1 MTHALIQHAHSLHHR
16 LTESAASHES
26 QRRVDPGLWQEIC
39 AEGYGRMLAP
49 AERGGLQV
57 DVATYVETLEAL
69 ALGDA
74 ATAWCA
80 MTAATTG
87 MLTAYLPEPG
97 ARTLLEDGKAA
108 FAGVF
113 APMGKAT
120 VVDGGYRLSGRWSFC
135 SGCENAAWR
144 TGGALVMTDA
154 GPRSTA
160 SGGPEVR
167 SFFFPAHASEV
178 LDTWKVAGLSGT
190 GSHDIAVKDL
200 FVPDA
205 LTTCLTEDRPVEGAL
220 FRVPPFAVLAL
231 GVASVALGIARSALD
246 GCVAQSKAPRTM
258 GKPRCADSHVQMELL
273 QAEAELRSARAFMMQ
288 SAQDVMRTAEHGQE
302 IPLPDRALLRM
313 AASHATSAAASVVD
327 RAYNAGG
334 GGAIYLSN
342 PLQRHHRDI
351 HTVTQHVMVGP
362 GASKLTARA
371 WLGLPGDFAML

>member
-1 MTHALIQHAHSLHHR
+1 MTHDLVQFARSLQPK
-16 LTESAASHES
+16 LTEAAAHHES
-26 QRRVDPGLWQEIC
+26 QRRVDPGLWHEIC
-39 AEGYGRMLAP
+39 AQGYGRMLAP
-49 AERGGLQV
+49 KDRGGLQV
-57 DVATYVETLEAL
+57 DVATYVESLEAL
-69 ALGDA
+69 AVGDA

-87 MLTAYLPEPG
+87 MLTAYLPEQG

-120 VVDGGYRLSGRWSFC
+120 VVEGGYRLSGRWSFC

-144 TGGALVMTDA
+144 TGGALIMTDA
-154 GPRSTA
+154 GPRTTA

-167 SFFFPAHASEV
+167 AMFFPAEASEV
-178 LDTWKVAGLSGT
+178 LDTWSVAGLSGT

-200 FVPDA
+200 FVPEA
-205 LTTCLTEDRPVEGAL
+205 LTTCLTEDRPVGGAL
-220 FRVPPFAVLAL
+220 FQVPPFAVLAL
-231 GVASVALGIARSALD
+231 GVASVALGIARAALD
-246 GCVAQSKAPRTM
+246 ACTAQSKKPRPI
-258 GKPRCADSHVQMELL
+258 GKPRCADSHVQMQLL

-288 SAQDVMRTAEHGQE
+288 TADDVMRAAQASSE
-302 IPLPDRALLRM
+302 IPLAERALLRL

-351 HTVTQHVMVGP
+351 HTVTQHVMVAP
-362 GASKLTARA
+362 GAQKLTARA
-371 WLGLPGDFAML
+371 WLGLPGDFSML